1 METKAEVLKYIFT
14 RIQEIL
20 PVNIVKAK
28 KDKDYFTYTVEN
40 NCTIEFYFE
49 TTQGGHAGKNTFCMS
64 VLAKIR
70 NPFLC
75 NLISKPFNKDETDG
89 NIIVY
94 FNSNIDWFNQHQ
106 MGLSYFFS
114 NESDKTPDVEK
125 FLSDLEKDFF
135 QYVIPFVRQ
144 YSKIIDFYSN
154 PGHIQHIRT
163 GKQFSLG
170 VICSLLCNQEE
181 FIQDKIVPLA
191 KASEGG
197 WIFRDFSGCTN
208 YVTDVVEPIKK
219 YIADNNIHFAQ

>member
-64 VLAKIR
+64 ILAKIR

-94 FNSNIDWFNQHQ
+94 FNNLNSA
-106 MGLSYFFS
+106 
-114 NESDKTPDVEK
+114 T
-125 FLSDLEKDFF
+125 
-135 QYVIPFVRQ
+135 
-144 YSKIIDFYSN
+144 
-154 PGHIQHIRT
+154 
-163 GKQFSLG
+163 
-170 VICSLLCNQEE
+170 LL
-181 FIQDKIVPLA
+181 
-191 KASEGG
+191 
-197 WIFRDFSGCTN
+197 
-208 YVTDVVEPIKK
+208 
-219 YIADNNIHFAQ
+219 